1 MTGSEQTPDKAAP
14 ESSRGEAPGVQKT
27 VTLINR
33 RGLHARAS
41 AKFCALAG
49 SWNAI
54 VRVSRQGETVGGC
67 SIMGLLTLGAG
78 IGEAITISAAG
89 PQASEA
95 VDALVQLV
103 EDRFGEED

>member
-1 MTGSEQTPDKAAP
+1 MSDVLSE
-14 ESSRGEAPGVQKT
+14 T
-27 VTLINR
+27 VRIMNE

-49 SWNAI
+49 SWDAS
-54 VRVSRQGETVGGC
+54 VRVQKDGMDVGGC

-78 IGEAITISAAG
+78 IGSEVVITATG

-95 VDALVQLV
+95 LSSLV
-103 EDRFGEED
+103 ELVKTKFGETC